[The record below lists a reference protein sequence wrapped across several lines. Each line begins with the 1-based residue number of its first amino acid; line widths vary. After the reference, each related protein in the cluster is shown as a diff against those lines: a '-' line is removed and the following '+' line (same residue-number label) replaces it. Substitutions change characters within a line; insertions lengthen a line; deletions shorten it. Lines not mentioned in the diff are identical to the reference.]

1 MRCDLKLTEK
11 KNERIKMQLSP
22 LDGDSDKYRETG
34 NFNSLHFRWLLKM
47 AWRDSRKSRSRLFL
61 FISSIILGIAALV
74 AIYSLGNNLRDEVNN
89 QAASLLGADLEISGN
104 QPPVQSVQNILDSL
118 GGRQSRQRDFAS
130 MVLFTKNGGT
140 RLVQVRAL
148 SGQFPY
154 YGSLVTEPA
163 SAASSFRNQQQ
174 ALVDETLMLQFGAK
188 PGDSIKIGEV
198 TFAIAGKLL
207 NAPGQTGFSSSIAP
221 IVYIP
226 LRYLK
231 ATNLMQKG
239 SRISYHYFFKFNHRV
254 DEKKLSKQIQPTL
267 EENDYDYA
275 TIGTQKEDTGRSFS
289 DLTRFLSLVGFIA
302 LLLGCTGVASA
313 VHVYVKEKINSIA
326 ILRCLGA
333 RASQAFIIFLLQI
346 VCIGFTGS
354 LLGTVLGVAVQQFL
368 PLVLKDFLPVTIAT
382 TISWPAV
389 MQGIILGT
397 GISVLFA
404 LLPLLSIRK
413 VSPLQA
419 LRASFEPAT
428 TKRDSLKW
436 GIYLL
441 IIFFVY
447 GFSLMQM
454 GNLRKAF
461 YFTVSLAL
469 ALAILAVIARLLMW
483 LVKRFFPS
491 SWNYL
496 WRQGLANLYRPH
508 NQTTILMISIGL
520 GTALISTL
528 FFIQSIL
535 ISRVTIAAGKGQP
548 NMILFDIQSSQK
560 DSVASLVKHFDMP
573 VKEMIPIVNMRLDE
587 VNGITA
593 KDLKKDSLLKYRRF
607 LFTREYRCTFRDS
620 LTSTEKITAGKW
632 IGSAPWQGLPPISME
647 ANYAKRNDINI
658 GDTITF
664 NVQGVMI
671 KTVVGSFREV
681 DWSRIRT
688 NFLIVFPQGVI
699 NDAPQ
704 YEVILTKVPSQQVS
718 AKFQQRMV
726 QRYPNVSIIDLA
738 LILGILNAIM
748 EKIGFVIRFMGGFSI
763 LTGIVVLI
771 SSVLISKYQRL
782 QESVLLR
789 TLGASR
795 KQIFAITALEYFF
808 LGALAVLTGILLA
821 LAASWALAHYLF
833 ESLFHP
839 DLLPVLILGIIVCA
853 LTVIVGLVNSFGL
866 LNRPPLEVLREE
878 L

>member
-1 MRCDLKLTEK
+1 MQK
-11 KNERIKMQLSP
+11 KPVNKEI
-22 LDGDSDKYRETG
+22 TG
-34 NFNSLHFRWLLKM
+34 NSNSLHFRWLLQM
-47 AWRDSRKSRSRLFL
+47 AWRDSRRSRSRLFL

-74 AIYSLGNNLRDEVNN
+74 AIYSLGNNLSDEVNN
-89 QAASLLGADLEISGN
+89 QATSLLGADLEISGN
-104 QPPVQSVQNILDSL
+104 QPPTASVQHLLDSL
-118 GGRQSRQRDFAS
+118 GGSQSEQRNFAS
-130 MVLFTKNGGT
+130 MILFPKNGGT

-154 YGSLVTEPA
+154 YGSLETKPG
-163 SAASSFRNQQQ
+163 SAANSFRDGQQ

-188 PGDSIKIGEV
+188 TGDSIKVGEV
-198 TFAIAGKLL
+198 TFAIAGELL
-207 NAPGQTGFSSSIAP
+207 NAPGQTGFSSSVAP

-239 SRISYHYFFKFNHRV
+239 SRISYHYYIKFNHAV
-254 DEKKLSKQIQPTL
+254 DEKKLTDQIKPTL
-267 EENDYDYA
+267 EENDYYYD
-275 TIGTQKEDTGRSFS
+275 TIETQKEDTGRSFS

-333 RASQAFIIFLLQI
+333 KASQAFIIFLLQI
-346 VCIGFTGS
+346 VSIG
-354 LLGTVLGVAVQQFL
+354 LLGSIAGAVLGIAVQQFL
-368 PLVLKDFLPVTIAT
+368 PFILKDFLPVTIAT
-382 TISWPAV
+382 TISWTAII
-389 MQGIILGT
+389 QGIILGT
-397 GISVLFA
+397 VISVLFA
-404 LLPLLSIRK
+404 LLPLISIRK
-413 VSPLQA
+413 ISALQA
-419 LRASFEPAT
+419 LRASFEPST
-428 TKRDSLKW
+428 SKKDSLKW
-436 GIYLL
+436 AIYIL
-441 IIFFVY
+441 IILFVY
-447 GFSLMQM
+447 GFSWMQL
-454 GNLRKAF
+454 GNLKKAF
-461 YFTVSLAL
+461 YFTVSIAV
-469 ALAILAVIARLLMW
+469 ALAILTAIARLLMW

-491 SWNYL
+491 SWSYL
-496 WRQGLANLYRPH
+496 WRQGLANLYRPN
-508 NQTTILMISIGL
+508 NQTTILIISIGL

-535 ISRVTIAAGKGQP
+535 LTRVTLAAGEGQP
-548 NMILFDIQSSQK
+548 NMVLFDIQSSQK
-560 DSVASLVKHFDMP
+560 EGVANLVKHFDMP
-573 VKEMIPIVNMRLDE
+573 VKEMIPIVNMRLEE

-593 KDLKKDSLLKYRRF
+593 EDLKKDSLLKYRRF

-632 IGSAPWQGLPPISME
+632 VGNAPSQGLPPISME
-647 ANYAKRNDINI
+647 EHYAKRNDINI

-688 NFLIVFPQGVI
+688 NFIIVFPDGVI

-704 YEVILTKVPSQQVS
+704 FLVVLTKVPSQQVS
-718 AKFQQRMV
+718 ATFQQQMV
-726 QRYPNVSIIDLA
+726 QHYPNVSIIDLG
-738 LILGILNAIM
+738 LILSILNAIM

-808 LGALAVLTGILLA
+808 LGALAALTGILLA
-821 LAASWALAHYLF
+821 LAASWALAHYFF
-833 ESLFHP
+833 ETSFHP
-839 DLLPVLILGIIVCA
+839 DLIPVLILGIIVCA
-853 LTVIVGLVNSFGL
+853 LTVITGLANSFGL
-866 LNRPPLEVLREE
+866 LNRPPLEVLRQEV
-878 L
+878 

>member
-1 MRCDLKLTEK
+1 MKEQPPV
-11 KNERIKMQLSP
+11 NEQIKRIP
-22 LDGDSDKYRETG
+22 
-34 NFNSLHFRWLLKM
+34 NSLIFRWLLQM
-47 AWRDSRKSRSRLFL
+47 AWRDSRRSRSRLFL
-61 FISSIILGIAALV
+61 FVSSVILGIAALV
-74 AIYSLGNNLRDEVNN
+74 AIYSLGNNLSDEVNN
-89 QAASLLGADLEISGN
+89 QAASLFGADLEISGN
-104 QPPVQSVQNILDSL
+104 QPPTASVQHLLDSL
-118 GGRQSRQRDFAS
+118 SGSQSEQRNFAS
-130 MVLFTKNGGT
+130 MVLFNKNGGT

-154 YGSLVTEPA
+154 YGSLETKPV
-163 SAASSFRNQQQ
+163 AAANTFRNQQQ

-188 PGDSIKIGEV
+188 PGDSIKVGEI
-198 TFAIAGKLL
+198 TFAIAGELL

-239 SRISYHYFFKFNHRV
+239 SRISYHYFIKFNHAV
-254 DEKKLSKQIQPTL
+254 DEQKLTAQIKPTL
-267 EENDYDYA
+267 EADDYDYA
-275 TIGTQKEDTGRSFS
+275 TIQTQKEDTGRSFA

-333 RASQAFIIFLLQI
+333 SASQAFIIFLLQI
-346 VCIGFTGS
+346 VCIGFIGS
-354 LLGTVLGVAVQQFL
+354 LAGAVLGVVVQQFL
-368 PLVLKDFLPVTIAT
+368 PVVLKDFLPVEIAT
-382 TISWPAV
+382 TISWSAISE
-389 MQGIILGT
+389 GIILGT

-404 LLPLLSIRK
+404 LLPLISIRK

-428 TKRDSLKW
+428 FKNDSLKW
-436 GIYLL
+436 GIYVL
-441 IIFFVY
+441 IVLFVY
-447 GFSLMQM
+447 GFSYIQM
-454 GNLRKAF
+454 GSFKKAF
-461 YFTVSLAL
+461 YFTLSIAL
-469 ALAILAVIARLLMW
+469 ALVILAAIARLLMW

-491 SWNYL
+491 SWSYL
-496 WRQGLANLYRPH
+496 WRQGLANLFRPN
-508 NQTTILMISIGL
+508 NQTTILIISIGL

-535 ISRVTIAAGKGQP
+535 LSRVTIAAGEGQP
-548 NMILFDIQSSQK
+548 NMVLFDIQSSQK
-560 DSVASLVKHFDMP
+560 EGVASLVKHFEMP

-587 VNGITA
+587 VNGITRE
-593 KDLKKDSLLKYRRF
+593 DLKKDSLLKYRRF
-607 LFTREYRCTFRDS
+607 LFTREYRCTYRDS

-632 IGSAPWQGLPPISME
+632 IGNAPAQGLPPVSME
-647 ANYAKRNDINI
+647 EHYAKRNDINI

-664 NVQGVMI
+664 NVQGMMI

-681 DWSRIRT
+681 DWRRIRT
-688 NFLIVFPQGVI
+688 NFIIVFPDGVI

-718 AKFQQRMV
+718 AKFQQQIV
-726 QRYPNVSIIDLA
+726 QHYPNVSIIDLA
-738 LILGILNAIM
+738 LILGILNSIM

-795 KQIFAITALEYFF
+795 KQVLAITALEYFF
-808 LGALAVLTGILLA
+808 LGALAALTGILLA
-821 LAASWALAHYLF
+821 LAASWALAHYFF
-833 ESLFHP
+833 ETSFHP
-839 DLLPVLILGIIVCA
+839 DLIPVLILGLIVCA
-853 LTVIVGLVNSFGL
+853 LTVITGLINSFGL
-866 LNRPPLEVLREE
+866 LNRPPLEVLRQEV
-878 L
+878 

>member
-1 MRCDLKLTEK
+1 MKEAITVNK
-11 KNERIKMQLSP
+11 QI
-22 LDGDSDKYRETG
+22 TG
-34 NFNSLHFRWLLKM
+34 NPDSLHFRWLLQM
-47 AWRDSRKSRSRLFL
+47 AWRDSRRSRSRLFL

-74 AIYSLGNNLRDEVNN
+74 AIYSLGNNLSDEVNN

-104 QPPVQSVQNILDSL
+104 QPPTASVQHILDSL
-118 GGRQSRQRDFAS
+118 GGRQSEQRNFAS
-130 MVLFTKNGGT
+130 MILFTKTGGT

-148 SGQFPY
+148 NGQFPY
-154 YGSLVTEPA
+154 YGSLETQPL
-163 SAASSFRNQQQ
+163 SAANSFRNQQQ

-188 PGDSIKIGEV
+188 PGDSIKVGEV
-198 TFAIAGKLL
+198 TFAIAGRLL
-207 NAPGQTGFSSSIAP
+207 NAPGQTGFSSSVAP

-239 SRISYHYFFKFNHRV
+239 SRISYHYYFKFNHAV
-254 DEKKLSKQIQPTL
+254 DEKKLTDQITPTL
-267 EENDYDYA
+267 EENDYNYD
-275 TIGTQKEDTGRSFS
+275 TIETQKEDTGRSFA
-289 DLTRFLSLVGFIA
+289 DLTKFLSLVGFIA

-346 VCIGFTGS
+346 VCIGFIGS
-354 LLGTVLGVAVQQFL
+354 MAGAVLGVVVQQFL
-368 PLVLKDFLPVTIAT
+368 PVVLKDFLPVTIAT
-382 TISWPAV
+382 SISWPAV
-389 MQGIILGT
+389 IEGIILGT

-404 LLPLLSIRK
+404 LLPLISIRK
-413 VSPLQA
+413 ISPLQA

-428 TKRDSLKW
+428 FKNDSLKW

-441 IIFFVY
+441 IILFVY
-447 GFSLMQM
+447 GFSWIQL
-454 GNLRKAF
+454 GSLTKAF
-461 YFTVSLAL
+461 YFTLSIVLAL
-469 ALAILAVIARLLMW
+469 AVLAAIARLLIW

-491 SWNYL
+491 SWSYL
-496 WRQGLANLYRPH
+496 WRQGLANLYRPN
-508 NQTTILMISIGL
+508 NQTTILIIAIGL

-535 ISRVTIAAGKGQP
+535 LTRVTIAAAENQP
-548 NMILFDIQSSQK
+548 NMVLFDIQSSQK

-593 KDLKKDSLLKYRRF
+593 DDLKKDSLLKYRRF
-607 LFTREYRCTFRDS
+607 LFTREYRCTYRDS

-632 IGSAPWQGLPPISME
+632 IGNATAKGLPPVSME
-647 ANYAKRNDINI
+647 ENYAKRNDIHI

-688 NFLIVFPQGVI
+688 NFIVLFPDGVI

-718 AKFQQRMV
+718 AKFQQQMV
-726 QRYPNVSIIDLA
+726 QHYPNVSIIDLA
-738 LILGILNAIM
+738 LILSILNSIM

-808 LGALAVLTGILLA
+808 LGALAALTGILLA
-821 LAASWALAHYLF
+821 LAASWALAHYF
-833 ESLFHP
+833 FDTSFHP
-839 DLLPVLILGIIVCA
+839 DLIPVLILGLIVCA
-853 LTVIVGLVNSFGL
+853 LTVITGLVNSFGL
-866 LNRPPLEVLREE
+866 LNRPPLEVLRQEV
-878 L
+878 

>member
-1 MRCDLKLTEK
+1 
-11 KNERIKMQLSP
+11 
-22 LDGDSDKYRETG
+22 
-34 NFNSLHFRWLLKM
+34 LLQR
-47 AWRDSRKSRSRLFL
+47 AWRESRRSRARLFL
-61 FISSIILGIAALV
+61 FISSMILGIAALV
-74 AIYSLGNNLRDEVNN
+74 AIYSLGNNLNDEVNN

-104 QPPVQSVQNILDSL
+104 QPPTASVQHLLDSI
-118 GGRQSRQRDFAS
+118 GGSQSEQRNFAS
-130 MVLFTKNGGT
+130 MILFTKNGGT

-154 YGSLVTEPA
+154 YGSLETKPA
-163 SAASSFRNQQQ
+163 SAANLFREGQQ

-188 PGDSIKIGEV
+188 AGDSIKVGEV
-198 TFAIAGKLL
+198 TFAIAGELL
-207 NAPGQTGFSSSIAP
+207 NAPGQTGFSSSVAP

-239 SRISYHYFFKFNHRV
+239 SRISYHYFIKFKQAV
-254 DEKKLSKQIQPTL
+254 DEQRLTDRIKPTL
-267 EENDYDYA
+267 EENDYYYD
-275 TIGTQKEDTGRSFS
+275 TIQTQKEDTGRSFA

-346 VCIGFTGS
+346 ASVGFIGS
-354 LLGTVLGVAVQQFL
+354 LAGAILGVAVQQFL
-368 PLVLKDFLPVTIAT
+368 PVVLKDFLPVTIAT
-382 TISWPAV
+382 TISWTAV
-389 MQGIILGT
+389 IQGIILGT
-397 GISVLFA
+397 VISVLFA
-404 LLPLLSIRK
+404 LLPLISIRK
-413 VSPLQA
+413 ISPLQA
-419 LRASFEPAT
+419 LRASFEPLT
-428 TKRDSLKW
+428 SKKDSLKW
-436 GIYLL
+436 AIYIL
-441 IIFFVY
+441 IILFVY
-447 GFSLMQM
+447 GFSWMQL
-454 GNLRKAF
+454 GNLKKAF
-461 YFTVSLAL
+461 YFTVSIAV
-469 ALAILAVIARLLMW
+469 ALAILTAIARLLMW

-491 SWNYL
+491 SWSYL
-496 WRQGLANLYRPH
+496 WRQGLANLYRPN
-508 NQTTILMISIGL
+508 NQTTILIISIGL

-535 ISRVTIAAGKGQP
+535 LTRVTLAAGEGQP
-548 NMILFDIQSSQK
+548 NMVLFDIQSSQK
-560 DSVASLVKHFDMP
+560 EGVANLVKHFDMP
-573 VKEMIPIVNMRLDE
+573 VKEMIPIVNMRLEE

-593 KDLKKDSLLKYRRF
+593 EDLKKDSLLKYRRF
-607 LFTREYRCTFRDS
+607 LFTREYRCTYRDS

-632 IGSAPWQGLPPISME
+632 IGNAPAQGLPPISME
-647 ANYAKRNDINI
+647 EHYAKRNNINI
-658 GDTITF
+658 DDTITF
-664 NVQGVMI
+664 NVQGMMI

-688 NFLIVFPQGVI
+688 NFLVVFPGGVI

-704 YEVILTKVPSQQVS
+704 YNVILTKVPSQQVS
-718 AKFQQRMV
+718 AKFQQQMV
-726 QRYPNVSIIDLA
+726 QHYPNVSIIDLG
-738 LILGILNAIM
+738 LILNILNAIM

-808 LGALAVLTGILLA
+808 LGALAALTGILLA
-821 LAASWALAHYLF
+821 LAASWALAHYFF
-833 ESLFHP
+833 ETSFHP
-839 DLLPVLILGIIVCA
+839 DLIPVLILGIIVCA
-853 LTVIVGLVNSFGL
+853 LTVITGLVNSFGL
-866 LNRPPLEVLREE
+866 LNRPPLEVLRQEV
-878 L
+878 